1 MNDQES
7 LRSPRVL
14 GLFKFGGRAHM
25 EELVTEGHVYMPPL
39 SYFVELE
46 SDALRA
52 DPAEGCARSVA
63 ADGFRLDVQV
73 DGEWKPVGG
82 IAGPVRFRDGTLLSA
97 NVYCTYALLD
107 NGAASLVDTR
117 NYEFGDTYVVFT
129 DGDEFLRR
137 VRAAASRLGVKLEA
151 SLVEYVDETTYAGPM
166 GIFRKY
172 SSFAYQSECRLALLP
187 GTGAPYSLRL
197 GDLSDIALIGPL
209 AELNTRIRIGHSDI
223 ELRVV
228 SRDSGELKE

>member
-1 MNDQES
+1 
-7 LRSPRVL
+7 
-14 GLFKFGGRAHM
+14 M
-25 EELVTEGHVYMPPL
+25 EELVTKGHVYMPPL

-52 DPAEGCARSVA
+52 DRAEGCTRSVV

-82 IAGPVRFRDGTLLSA
+82 IVGPVRFRDGTLLSA

-137 VRAAASRLGVKLEA
+137 VRAAASRLGIKLEA
-151 SLVEYVDETTYAGPM
+151 SLVEYVEETTYTGPM

-172 SSFAYQSECRLALLP
+172 SAFAYQSECRLALLP
-187 GTGAPYSLRL
+187 GAGEPFSLRV
-197 GDLSDIALIGPL
+197 GDLSDIALIGEL
-209 AELNTRIRIGHSDI
+209 AQLNKRIRLS
-223 ELRVV
+223 E
-228 SRDSGELKE
+228 RDDHANAD

>member
-1 MNDQES
+1 
-7 LRSPRVL
+7 
-14 GLFKFGGRAHM
+14 M
-25 EELVTEGHVYMPPL
+25 EELVTQGLVYMPPL

-52 DPAEGCARSVA
+52 DPAEGCTRSVA

-82 IAGPVRFRDGTLLSA
+82 IVGPVRFRDGTLSSA
-97 NVYCTYALLD
+97 NVYCTHALLD
-107 NGAASLVDTR
+107 NGPASFVDTR
-117 NYEFGDTYVVFT
+117 NFEFGDTYVVFT

-137 VRAAASRLGVKLEA
+137 ARAAASRLGIKLEV
-151 SLVEYVDETTYAGPM
+151 SLVEYVDETMYTGPM

-187 GTGAPYSLRL
+187 GTGAPFSLHV
-197 GDLSDIALIGPL
+197 GDLSDIALIGEL
-209 AELNTRIRIGHSDI
+209 AQLNKRIRLS
-223 ELRVV
+223 E
-228 SRDSGELKE
+228 RDDHANGD